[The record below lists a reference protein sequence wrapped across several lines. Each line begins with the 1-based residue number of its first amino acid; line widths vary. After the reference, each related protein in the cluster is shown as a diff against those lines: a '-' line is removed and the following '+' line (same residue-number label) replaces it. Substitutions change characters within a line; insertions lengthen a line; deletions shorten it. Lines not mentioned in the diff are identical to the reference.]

1 MRGIE
6 TFLSHPK
13 ADVKMTSVSCKWLL
27 QVMWSFMSCYFLM
40 KKYFLWY
47 PQSVEE
53 DFVDMRKDNPESIS
67 AEDLHRLLVLAR

>member
-1 MRGIE
+1 
-6 TFLSHPK
+6 
-13 ADVKMTSVSCKWLL
+13 MTISIIIINILIQY
-27 QVMWSFMSCYFLM
+27 QVVIAGYVVFHVVLFLM
-40 KKYFLWY
+40 KKYLLWY